1 MPKKL
6 DPHAKPF
13 QPIEK
18 AFVRE
23 VLADTPTA
31 GTAPRSRTE
40 ESRVVQLPRS
50 SESAPAPEHHEEPAP
65 RVASLPDR
73 LTRVLKAKVS
83 TSEHVELTRLVNE
96 LSLELETPV
105 STTHVIRALITILRH
120 AEPELQRRAKLNGPL
135 RRPPNDD
142 LTAIAAFEFRL
153 AKLLSAALRESKPL
167 RELPRE

>member
-6 DPHAKPF
+6 NPDAKPF

-23 VLADTPTA
+23 ALAETPP
-31 GTAPRSRTE
+31 APSDAPPARTE
-40 ESRVVQLPRS
+40 ESRVVHLPRGGG
-50 SESAPAPEHHEEPAP
+50 AAPERDDEPAP
-65 RVASLPDR
+65 RSAPHPDR

-83 TSEHVELTRLVNE
+83 TNEHVELTRLVNE

-120 AEPELQRRAKLNGPL
+120 AEPEVQRRAKQNGPL

-153 AKLLSAALRESKPL
+153 AKLLSAALRDSKPL
-167 RELPRE
+167 RELSRE